1 MAKAELFSAA
11 EKAAALAKP
20 GSSRYLVGI
29 QSLPEA
35 MEAARL
41 TKIENDFFSA
51 PYVEETRFFPKRH
64 EKAELAIKNL
74 EVEWRGSL
82 RDWESGC

>member
-1 MAKAELFSAA
+1 MAKAQFSSAA

-29 QSLPEA
+29 QSLPEV
-35 MEAARL
+35 MEAAQL
-41 TKIENDFFSA
+41 IKIENERLSA

-74 EVEWRGSL
+74 EVELRGSL
-82 RDWESGC
+82 REWKSGC